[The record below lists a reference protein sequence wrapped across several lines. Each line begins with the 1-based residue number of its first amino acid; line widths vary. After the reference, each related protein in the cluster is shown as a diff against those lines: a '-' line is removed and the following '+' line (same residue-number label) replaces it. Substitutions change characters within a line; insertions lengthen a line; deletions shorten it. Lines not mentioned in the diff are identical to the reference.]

1 MSKNNNDFVALFGSS
16 DISQIEEKIDA
27 IMAIK
32 LGELRAKKFNQS
44 LLSPPTGSN
53 GSTAISRSSI
63 SLADG
68 REASAISAVS
78 GQVRG
83 IDNNEDIV
91 ALSKI
96 RASFD
101 AIRLVEKL
109 PILSKDQQVIDV
121 VPENGELRIGFS
133 QKKKKEFNHRF
144 DKILSDKQLTTLQE
158 MSVQRGKNI
167 NSLCMSMFNKDL
179 KKLSSAEAH
188 ELIQHL
194 KDPKKQ

>member
-1 MSKNNNDFVALFGSS
+1 MSQENKDILTLVKSN
-16 DISQIEEKIDA
+16 DISQIEEKIEA
-27 IMAIK
+27 IMTKK
-32 LGELRAKKFNQS
+32 LAELKAKKFNQF

-63 SLADG
+63 SLVDG

-78 GQVRG
+78 GQMRG

-91 ALSKI
+91 ALSKM

-109 PILSKDQQVIDV
+109 PILSKEQQVIDV
-121 VPENGELRIGFS
+121 VPDNGELRIGFS
-133 QKKKKEFNHRF
+133 QKKKEFNHRF
-144 DKILSDKQLTTLQE
+144 DKTLSDKQLKTIQE
-158 MSVQRGKNI
+158 VSVQRGKNI
-167 NSLCMSMFNKDL
+167 NSLCDSMFNKEL

-188 ELIQHL
+188 DLIQYL
-194 KDPKKQ
+194 IDPNKK

>member
-1 MSKNNNDFVALFGSS
+1 MSENKNNFISLFGSS

-27 IMAIK
+27 IMAKK
-32 LGELRAKKFNQS
+32 LDELKAKKFNQF

-78 GQVRG
+78 GQMRG

-91 ALSKI
+91 ALSKM

-109 PILSKDQQVIDV
+109 PILSKDQQIIDV

-133 QKKKKEFNHRF
+133 QKKKEFKHRF
-144 DKILSDKQLTTLQE
+144 DKTLSDKQLKAIQE
-158 MSVQRGKNI
+158 MSVQRGINI
-167 NSLCMSMFNKDL
+167 TSLCDKMFNKQL
-179 KKLSSAEAH
+179 KELSSAEAH
-188 ELIQHL
+188 EVFEYF
-194 KDPKKQ
+194 KDSSKK

>member
-1 MSKNNNDFVALFGSS
+1 MSQENKDILSLVKSN
-16 DISQIEEKIDA
+16 DISQIEEKIEA
-27 IMAIK
+27 IMTKK
-32 LGELRAKKFNQS
+32 LAELKAKKFNQS

-68 REASAISAVS
+68 REASAISAIS
-78 GQVRG
+78 GQMRG

-91 ALSKI
+91 ALSKM

-109 PILSKDQQVIDV
+109 PILSKDQQIIDV

-133 QKKKKEFNHRF
+133 QKKKEFKHRF
-144 DKILSDKQLTTLQE
+144 DKTLSDKQLKAIQE
-158 MSVQRGKNI
+158 MSVQRGINI
-167 NSLCMSMFNKDL
+167 TSLCDKMFNKQL
-179 KKLSSAEAH
+179 KELSSAEAH
-188 ELIQHL
+188 EVFEYF
-194 KDPKKQ
+194 KGSSKK

>member
-1 MSKNNNDFVALFGSS
+1 MPKNNNDFITLFGSS

-27 IMAIK
+27 IMANK
-32 LGELRAKKFNQS
+32 LDELKAKKFNQS

-68 REASAISAVS
+68 REASAISAIS
-78 GQVRG
+78 GQMRG

-91 ALSKI
+91 ALSKM

-101 AIRLVEKL
+101 VIRLVEKL
-109 PILSKDQQVIDV
+109 PILSKDQQIIDV

-133 QKKKKEFNHRF
+133 QKKKEFKHRF
-144 DKILSDKQLTTLQE
+144 DKTLSDKQLKTIQE
-158 MSVQRGKNI
+158 MSVQRGINI
-167 NSLCMSMFNKDL
+167 TSLCDKMFNKQL
-179 KKLSSAEAH
+179 KELSSAEAH
-188 ELIQHL
+188 EVFEYF
-194 KDPKKQ
+194 KDSSKK